1 MPKEIDMPHCR
12 FSSRFNGFA
21 LVVLALAPGPLLA
34 QQDSHSAAG
43 GASGPAM
50 QMHDMMKGA
59 KESMGMKPSGDID
72 KDFVTMMRHHHQTG
86 VQMAE
91 HEIRN
96 GKDQKAKDLARKILE
111 GQKQEIKEFDRWLQ
125 SRGK

>member
-1 MPKEIDMPHCR
+1 MTHCR
-12 FSSRFNGFA
+12 FASPLSGLA
-21 LVVLALAPGPLLA
+21 LVVAFAAGPVLA
-34 QQDSHSAAG
+34 QHEPQSAAG

-50 QMHDMMKGA
+50 QMHKDMMKGA

-96 GKDQKAKDLARKILE
+96 GKDEKAKELARKILE
-111 GQKQEIKEFDRWLQ
+111 GQKQEIKEFDSWLQ